1 MENAEFKFATKSAFS
16 DGDDEALVTMECC
29 LILLLLCAARKRVGD
44 DNEDNDDEK
53 EEEMGLVLM
62 RDLSARSRTLKER
75 KACVFF

>member
-16 DGDDEALVTMECC
+16 DGDEALVMMECC

-44 DNEDNDDEK
+44 DEDDKE

-62 RDLSARSRTLKER
+62 RDLSARSRTLKES
-75 KACVFF
+75 KVCVFF

>member
-44 DNEDNDDEK
+44 DNEDDEEK

-62 RDLSARSRTLKER
+62 RDLSARSRTLKES